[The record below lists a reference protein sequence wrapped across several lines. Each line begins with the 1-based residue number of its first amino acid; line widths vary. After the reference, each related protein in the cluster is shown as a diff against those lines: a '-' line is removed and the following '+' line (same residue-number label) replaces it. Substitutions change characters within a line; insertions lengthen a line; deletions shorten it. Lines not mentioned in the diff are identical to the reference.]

1 VTEIVITRRAVADLD
16 GIWTYI
22 AADSPGAAD
31 RLLLAIDE
39 KITLLATFP
48 EIGPRRD
55 DIQSG
60 LRMLVHGRYLVLYE
74 FHRERDV
81 VEIVAVV
88 AGMRDL
94 GDLF

>member
-1 VTEIVITRRAVADLD
+1 VTEIVITRRAIADLD
-16 GIWTYI
+16 NIWAYV
-22 AADSPGAAD
+22 AADSPRAAD
-31 RLLLAIDE
+31 RLLMAIDQ

-48 EIGPRRD
+48 EVGPRRD
-55 DIQSG
+55 DIQPG

-74 FHRERDV
+74 FDRHTDL

>member
-1 VTEIVITRRAVADLD
+1 VTEIVITRRAIADLD
-16 GIWTYI
+16 SIWTYI
-22 AADSPGAAD
+22 AADSPRAAD

-39 KITLLATFP
+39 KISLLATFP

-55 DIQSG
+55 DIQPD

-74 FHRERDV
+74 FHREGDV

-94 GDLF
+94 RDLF